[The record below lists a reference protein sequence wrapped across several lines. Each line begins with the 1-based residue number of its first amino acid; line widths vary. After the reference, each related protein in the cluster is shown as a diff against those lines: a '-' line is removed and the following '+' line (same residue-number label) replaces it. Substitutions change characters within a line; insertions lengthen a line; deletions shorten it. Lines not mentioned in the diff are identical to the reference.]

1 VSLTTEQQYF
11 SDKAALLDPRAYV
24 MVFTDNFGTGGLV
37 VPPGETWFL
46 VNGWY
51 LASGLSSPDMPW
63 FHRPAHVDKATTLPA
78 GTVLQAWEGAGDQK
92 GIAYY
97 CRPALVTSQDSRYTT
112 DPISLYYSRL
122 ATLKTLGLNVTGL
135 KVPKGT
141 PLSTEF
147 FVTFNAPGG
156 APCMVRHVSLFE
168 VPWAVPFDTSSVT
181 NAAMNVL
188 NEISDTHSLR
198 SAEEVLFPFTAYDQK
213 LAPTGLGGFNTRC
226 ANPAGDQTSP
236 QPQDGFAVVHWSQLP
251 TGW

>member
-1 VSLTTEQQYF
+1 MSLTTEQQYF

-37 VPPGETWFL
+37 VPQGETWFL

-112 DPISLYYSRL
+112 DPISLYYNRL

-147 FVTFNAPGG
+147 FVIFNAPLRP
-156 APCMVRHVSLFE
+156 A
-168 VPWAVPFDTSSVT
+168 ASSGIDGDKT
-181 NAAMNVL
+181 DNGEKRIDRELA
-188 NEISDTHSLR
+188 LR
-198 SAEEVLFPFTAYDQK
+198 SEGGGWVGIGGEAP
-213 LAPTGLGGFNTRC
+213 LAWCAMSLCSRFRGRSHPTRRASRTPR
-226 ANPAGDQTSP
+226 
-236 QPQDGFAVVHWSQLP
+236 
-251 TGW
+251 

>member
-1 VSLTTEQQYF
+1 MSLTTEQQYF

-37 VPPGETWFL
+37 VPQGETWFL

-112 DPISLYYSRL
+112 DPISLYYNRL

-147 FVTFNAPGG
+147 FVIFNAPGRRPLHG
-156 APCMVRHVSLFE
+156 APCLFVRGSVGGPIRHVERHERRDERAQRNFRYPHTTQRRRSF
-168 VPWAVPFDTSSVT
+168 VPVHR
-181 NAAMNVL
+181 
-188 NEISDTHSLR
+188 IR
-198 SAEEVLFPFTAYDQK
+198 SEACPHGPWRV
-213 LAPTGLGGFNTRC
+213 
-226 ANPAGDQTSP
+226 
-236 QPQDGFAVVHWSQLP
+236 
-251 TGW
+251 